1 MLTPEY
7 LNLIEFNDV
16 VELYNKLNIDITTAI
31 IERISE
37 MVDITSTTKEQMKIL
52 IQTNGIEIFNEALE
66 KTSMISAET
75 KRALKSMFEDMIKED
90 MQGYKEL
97 YEYRNKTFKL
107 SESQYKILNQGLKDT
122 NRTLRN
128 FTNTIAFESQ
138 RVYVDAADEVY
149 MKIITGAYD
158 YATAISEAVQKL
170 ADEGITLRDKL
181 GRKVQLE
188 VAIRRN
194 VMTGIQKTANNVN
207 RDVEEYLGC
216 NGYEVTAHLGARPT
230 HAVAQG
236 KQYAISSEDAKKY
249 NLQLWEEVSDL
260 WEEYNCRHTYFGIIL
275 GISEPKCSEDELEKY
290 KNATVKVNGKE
301 ISYYKA
307 TQKQRQLEN
316 IIRKRKRTVQILEK
330 AGKDSTEARGKL
342 SIAQKKLNDFCKET
356 KFEKDYSRMKVAKVR
371 RTEFKQDTKKQNK
384 NMVMKY
390 QESKEMFKSEV
401 IVPKLYANEKRKNN
415 ITKYEKIIMDKYKE
429 NQKENMAILN
439 KKTGEI
445 LGNITTGQERAV
457 GTDLKTY
464 LKMKMAKENSLI
476 AIHNHPINY
485 SFSLQDII
493 TFNNI
498 KSFDTLIVLTENYKY
513 YLNLGTGKRIKEKEL
528 IKTYNAIDKYIKKK
542 YNELN
547 SVEHRDIVN
556 QIFFNKKGWL
566 YEKEKNN

>member
-1 MLTPEY
+1 
-7 LNLIEFNDV
+7 
-16 VELYNKLNIDITTAI
+16 
-31 IERISE
+31 
-37 MVDITSTTKEQMKIL
+37 
-52 IQTNGIEIFNEALE
+52 
-66 KTSMISAET
+66 
-75 KRALKSMFEDMIKED
+75 
-90 MQGYKEL
+90 
-97 YEYRNKTFKL
+97 
-107 SESQYKILNQGLKDT
+107 
-122 NRTLRN
+122 
-128 FTNTIAFESQ
+128 
-138 RVYVDAADEVY
+138 
-149 MKIITGAYD
+149 
-158 YATAISEAVQKL
+158 
-170 ADEGITLRDKL
+170 
-181 GRKVQLE
+181 
-188 VAIRRN
+188 
-194 VMTGIQKTANNVN
+194 
-207 RDVEEYLGC
+207 
-216 NGYEVTAHLGARPT
+216 
-230 HAVAQG
+230 
-236 KQYAISSEDAKKY
+236 
-249 NLQLWEEVSDL
+249 
-260 WEEYNCRHTYFGIIL
+260 
-275 GISEPKCSEDELEKY
+275 
-290 KNATVKVNGKE
+290 
-301 ISYYKA
+301 
-307 TQKQRQLEN
+307 
-316 IIRKRKRTVQILEK
+316 
-330 AGKDSTEARGKL
+330 
-342 SIAQKKLNDFCKET
+342 
-356 KFEKDYSRMKVAKVR
+356 MKVAKVR